1 MNGATGAYGTA
12 AVLVATAM
20 GAARV
25 ILLANPEPSTHGPG
39 TPVESLTHSGRQPMT
54 DAVEKGVEEPGER

>member
-25 ILLANPEPSTHGPG
+25 ILLANPEPSTHGP
-39 TPVESLTHSGRQPMT
+39 TLPTWALQQVRQLSLMSFKYCGHN
-54 DAVEKGVEEPGER
+54 

>member
-25 ILLANPEPSTHGPG
+25 ILLANPEPSTHGR
-39 TPVESLTHSGRQPMT
+39 VHRSNL
-54 DAVEKGVEEPGER
+54 